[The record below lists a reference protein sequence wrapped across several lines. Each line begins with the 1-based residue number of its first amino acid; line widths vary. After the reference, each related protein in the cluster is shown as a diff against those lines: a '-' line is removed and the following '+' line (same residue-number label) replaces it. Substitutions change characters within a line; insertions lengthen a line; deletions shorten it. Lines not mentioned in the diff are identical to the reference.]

1 MGKVK
6 ERGEEEGA
14 LIMVGSVLRG
24 GPVHIK
30 YNNALYLR
38 IRKMMVSGW
47 GMTEGMIMRT
57 T

>member
-6 ERGEEEGA
+6 EKGEEEGA
-14 LIMVGSVLRG
+14 LIMVGSVLKG
-24 GPVHIK
+24 AGPYQ

-38 IRKMMVSGW
+38 IRRMMVSGW
-47 GMTEGMIMRT
+47 GMTEGIIMRT